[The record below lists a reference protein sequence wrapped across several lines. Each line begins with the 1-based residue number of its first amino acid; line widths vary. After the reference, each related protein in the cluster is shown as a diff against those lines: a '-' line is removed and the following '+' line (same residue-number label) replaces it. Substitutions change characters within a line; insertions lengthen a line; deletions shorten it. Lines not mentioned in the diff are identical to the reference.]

1 MIDPKFNELPVDTE
15 GDFAES
21 PATSL
26 SEEQLPEGQKKPR
39 QGLSI
44 NDTVAGNANLSVGSR
59 GVDTSGA
66 SAGSGAGAG
75 MTMTTPG
82 DEVSPGP
89 IIAPGARGSGTTL
102 RGDSAAQLAPG
113 TESDSSASL
122 APNPT
127 APSSEL
133 SPTTRIEAGTE
144 NTGTHL
150 LGTDEFSISEISERA
165 YHCWI
170 DRGSPHGSPEVDWA
184 TAVEQLRSEKRRSM
198 AATA

>member
-1 MIDPKFNELPVDTE
+1 MIDPKFNELPVDAE
-15 GDFAES
+15 GEFVET
-21 PATSL
+21 PAASL
-26 SEEQLPEGQKKPR
+26 AEEQGQRTAR

-44 NDTVAGNANLSVGSR
+44 NDTVAANANLSVGSR
-59 GVDTSGA
+59 GVDTSGS

-82 DEVSPGP
+82 DEVTPAP
-89 IIAPGARGSGTTL
+89 MIAPGARGSGTTV
-102 RGDSAAQLAPG
+102 RGDSASQLAPG
-113 TESDSSASL
+113 TESDSSTVIDST
-122 APNPT
+122 PEP
-127 APSSEL
+127 
-133 SPTTRIEAGTE
+133 SPTTRLEAGTE

-184 TAVEQLRSEKRRSM
+184 TAVEQLRREKRSAI